1 MAKLNY
7 NHLYYFWIIAKEG
20 NLGRA
25 ANKLFVSQSALS
37 TQLKKLEDQFGHPLF
52 LREGRSLKLT
62 EAGKLALNYADKIFN
77 LGNELH
83 SLLKDSATPD
93 RVMLRIGVVASLSR
107 NFVENFIR
115 PLLNREDV
123 ELVIDSGNQ
132 DELLMR
138 LNLHQLDIV
147 LTNYQP
153 NPSAHYSV
161 KTKAIARQQLS
172 IIGKPLKNDEQFK
185 FPDDLSKYKLLLP
198 GLGTEIRAT
207 FDLICDEKQIRYS
220 VMAEINDMPA
230 LRLLVRDSNC
240 AGLLPKVV
248 VQDEIRNNTLQEYC
262 KVPGLYE
269 RFYAIT
275 TKRQFEPEIIKLLLG
290 REEDEV
296 LNN

>member
-7 NHLYYFWIIAKEG
+7 NHLYYFWVIAKEG

-25 ANKLFVSQSALS
+25 ADKLFVAQSAVS
-37 TQLKKLEDQFGHPLF
+37 TQLKKLEQQFGHPLF
-52 LREGRSLKLT
+52 LREGRTLKLT
-62 EAGKLALNYADKIFN
+62 EAGKLALSYADKIFS

-83 SLLKDSATPD
+83 NLLRDSVTPD
-93 RVMLRIGVVASLSR
+93 RVIVRIGVVASLSR
-107 NFVENFIR
+107 NFVENFIK
-115 PLLNREDV
+115 PLLNRHNI

-132 DELLMR
+132 EELLRR
-138 LNLHQLDIV
+138 LHMHQLDIV

-153 NPSAHYSV
+153 SSMTQYSV

-172 IIGKPLKNDEQFK
+172 IVGKPLKSEEAFK
-185 FPDDLSKYKLLLP
+185 FPEDLLKYKLLLP

-240 AGLLPKVV
+240 IGLLPKVV
-248 VQDEIRNNTLQEYC
+248 VQDEIRNGTLQEYC
-262 KVPGLYE
+262 KVPGLFE

-275 TKRQFEPEIIKLLLG
+275 AKRQFEPEIIKLLLE
-290 REEDEV
+290 RKEDEV
-296 LNN
+296 LNS